1 MHAVS
6 LVCFTHSLS
15 RRVAAHLSTT
25 QAFRNKRL
33 ARTKKSSPVDE
44 LFLEQVTGLEP
55 VISAWKANVFPLH
68 YTCMRLC
75 EVVGGCN
82 KTKSPF
88 INGQKRM
95 SAYEWSGKRG
105 SNPPPQPWQG
115 CALPNEL
122 LPQNRSVV
130 WCGRRDLNPYAFR
143 APEPK
148 SGASANSAT
157 PAHRSASAEE
167 KMVIRRRVELR
178 TT

>member
-1 MHAVS
+1 MCCKNGCA
-6 LVCFTHSLS
+6 CF
-15 RRVAAHLSTT
+15 
-25 QAFRNKRL
+25 
-33 ARTKKSSPVDE
+33 PVPENVENDADPRALQCE
-44 LFLEQVTGLEP
+44 KQVTGLEP

-68 YTCMRLC
+68 YTCIQFH
-75 EVVGGCN
+75 EVVGGSN

-88 INGQKRM
+88 INGLLNV

-122 LPQNRSVV
+122 LPQEPIALF

-167 KMVIRRRVELR
+167 KNGDPPEGR
-178 TT
+178 TPDNLIKSQVLYQLS

>member
-1 MHAVS
+1 MSVFSVTLHVTGFI
-6 LVCFTHSLS
+6 V
-15 RRVAAHLSTT
+15 
-25 QAFRNKRL
+25 
-33 ARTKKSSPVDE
+33 
-44 LFLEQVTGLEP
+44 EQVTGLEP

-122 LPQNRSVV
+122 LPQEPIALF

-157 PAHRSASAEE
+157 PAQKREPSA
-167 KMVIRRRVELR
+167 VELKKFGDPPEGR
-178 TT
+178 TPDNLIKSQVLYQLS